1 MREER
6 GGELGQP
13 YSLDSA
19 ELLAVEGSVVSRLEV
34 INFGEFE
41 EFSLLDRRARDGIV
55 LKVSMRKI
63 A

>member
-1 MREER
+1 MCFKTEVSFYINLER

-34 INFGEFE
+34 IHFGEFE
-41 EFSLLDRRARDGIV
+41 EFSLLDRRAREG
-55 LKVSMRKI
+55 L
-63 A
+63 